1 MPAEFPVVAIGAS
14 AGALD
19 AIRRITEALPR
30 DCAAAIAAV
39 FHVIQTRV
47 GFATPERT
55 PPAPSRC
62 IGRGWR

>member
-47 GFATPERT
+47 GFATPEHT

-62 IGRGWR
+62 FGRGWR